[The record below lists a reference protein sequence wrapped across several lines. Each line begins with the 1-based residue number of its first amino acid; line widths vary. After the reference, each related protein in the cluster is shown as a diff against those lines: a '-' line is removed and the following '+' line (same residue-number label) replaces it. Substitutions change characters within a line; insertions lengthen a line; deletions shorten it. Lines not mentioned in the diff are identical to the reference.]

1 MFFRLNRGSKRDAGA
16 AACLI
21 LIVVCSPAGGKSRW
35 NIVDSAVRQGVRHN
49 VSERWMIDAFKSAGN
64 ARVCSRDANVNAWK
78 RPHPDIRG
86 GNWKS

>member
-1 MFFRLNRGSKRDAGA
+1 MFFRLNRRSKRDVGA

-35 NIVDSAVRQGVRHN
+35 NIVDSAVRQGVRQN
-49 VSERWMIDAFKSAGN
+49 MSERWMIDAFQSAGN
-64 ARVCSRDANVNAWK
+64 ARVCSPDANVNAWK
-78 RPHPDIRG
+78 PLNSDIR